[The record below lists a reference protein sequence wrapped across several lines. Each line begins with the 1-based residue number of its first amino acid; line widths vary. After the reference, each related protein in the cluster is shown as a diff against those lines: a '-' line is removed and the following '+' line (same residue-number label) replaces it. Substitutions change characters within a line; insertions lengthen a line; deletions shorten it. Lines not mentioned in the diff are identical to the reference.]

1 MGGRA
6 FPASCRT
13 VEGNALLKEGR
24 LPDDRDSPPRVV
36 SAPMQS
42 QKGHWSWTDPAFT
55 DSLSANRIY
64 NPEYQVRS
72 KTEVCVR

>member
-13 VEGNALLKEGR
+13 AEGNALPEERR
-24 LPDDRDSPPRVV
+24 LSDDQDSPSRVV

-55 DSLSANRIY
+55 DSPSAKGMH
-64 NPEYQVRS
+64 NPERQVGS
-72 KTEVCVR
+72 KTEVCDR